1 MASEPLAPVG
11 LLSEWLGEPITEEA
25 DVSRAKMLL
34 RRASTIVIE
43 EAGRLARPWTAAD
56 VPDGVQQIVLS
67 CAGRAYTNPESW
79 NYERLD
85 DWMGG
90 GRPVPED
97 GLYLTPTER
106 RSLLL
111 YAEDGRPKGIGIM
124 RTARPVWPPVGY
136 DDGWVQYIR
145 ENG

>member
-43 EAGRLARPWTAAD
+43 EAGRLAHPWTAAD

-111 YAEDGRPKGIGIM
+111 YAEDGSPKGIGIM
-124 RTARPVWPPVGY
+124 RTTRPVWPPVGY

>member
-43 EAGRLARPWTAAD
+43 EAGRLARPWTPTD

-124 RTARPVWPPVGY
+124 RTTRLVWPPVGY
-136 DDGWVQYIR
+136 DDGWVRYIR

>member
-43 EAGRLARPWTAAD
+43 EAGRLAHPWTAAD

-124 RTARPVWPPVGY
+124 RMTRPVWPPVGY
-136 DDGWVQYIR
+136 DDGWVRYIR

>member
-43 EAGRLARPWTAAD
+43 EAGRLAHPWPAAA

-67 CAGRAYTNPESW
+67 CAGRPSSRPVAHSSTTRGSCM
-79 NYERLD
+79 R
-85 DWMGG
+85 

-124 RTARPVWPPVGY
+124 RTTRPVWPPVGY
-136 DDGWVQYIR
+136 DDGWVRYIR

>member
-43 EAGRLARPWTAAD
+43 EAGRLAHPWTAAD

-124 RTARPVWPPVGY
+124 RTTRPVWPPVGC
-136 DDGWVQYIR
+136 DDGWVRYIR

>member
-124 RTARPVWPPVGY
+124 RAARPVWPPVSY
-136 DDGWVQYIR
+136 DDGWVRYIR

>member
-1 MASEPLAPVG
+1 MASDPLAPVG

-43 EAGRLARPWTAAD
+43 EAGRLAHPWTAAD

-79 NYERLD
+79 GYERLD

-111 YAEDGRPKGIGIM
+111 YTEDGRPHGIGIM

-136 DDGWVQYIR
+136 DDGWVRYIR

>member
-111 YAEDGRPKGIGIM
+111 YAEDGRPKGIGVM
-124 RTARPVWPPVGY
+124 RTSRPAWPPVSY

>member
-1 MASEPLAPVG
+1 MASEPLAPVS

-43 EAGRLARPWTAAD
+43 EAGRLAHPWTTAD

-124 RTARPVWPPVGY
+124 RATRPVWPPVGY
-136 DDGWVQYIR
+136 DDGWVRYIR

>member
-124 RTARPVWPPVGY
+124 RTTRPSWPPVGY
-136 DDGWVQYIR
+136 DDGWVRYIR

>member
-43 EAGRLARPWTAAD
+43 EAGRLAHPWTAAD

-124 RTARPVWPPVGY
+124 RTTRSVWPPVSY